1 MAAKAYARYVNCRR
15 PLQFAARTISIV
27 FKKRRRRLTVSQI
40 ATGAP
45 LRRRRSRIGIGRRIE
60 LTVGGVL
67 VLGLLGG
74 ALHVMFG

>member
-1 MAAKAYARYVNCRR
+1 
-15 PLQFAARTISIV
+15 
-27 FKKRRRRLTVSQI
+27 VSQI